1 MRVSEKVQEVGSLS
15 AAKIKRSVLR
25 DTCLI
30 MAVALLLFGV
40 NNIKAGYANLGL
52 VDIGLS
58 LGMLLN
64 AYRIHHLKSSYSGG
78 LSILVLGG
86 VAILLA
92 VYSDRYGVYWSYIAV
107 AFAFLVTDKRSAI
120 VFSTGFILL
129 MIAATAYYIN
139 AGISVRVGITL
150 TLLATISYLF
160 SARIEEKHR
169 HLLAH
174 SVELEKAN
182 AVKSEFIANM
192 SHEMRTPL
200 TAIMGY
206 AETLLNRR
214 DFDPAATRKHEGMGL
229 GLYISKN
236 LADMLGADL
245 GYRPGVKGS
254 VFHLALPLDSS
265 PEEWADQTVFADA
278 KATPGV
284 PVQSKQFEGRILVA
298 EDSAALQL
306 LIGLLLEQ
314 MGVAYEVVDNGEAA
328 LELMGV
334 EAFDL
339 VLMDLQMPVMSGVE
353 ATRAIRRFDS
363 DTPIVALSANVLLYE
378 QSCEPLAGFNDLLA
392 KPVETERLQ
401 QTLEKYLPLAATGA
415 CPTTGIDSGYPNRTV
430 NP

>member
-1 MRVSEKVQEVGSLS
+1 MRVSEKVQEEGSLS

-30 MAVALLLFGV
+30 MAVALLLFGA

-169 HLLAH
+169 QLLAH

-214 DFDPAATRKHEGMGL
+214 DFDPAVRH
-229 GLYISKN
+229 
-236 LADMLGADL
+236 
-245 GYRPGVKGS
+245 
-254 VFHLALPLDSS
+254 
-265 PEEWADQTVFADA
+265 Q
-278 KATPGV
+278 
-284 PVQSKQFEGRILVA
+284 
-298 EDSAALQL
+298 
-306 LIGLLLEQ
+306 
-314 MGVAYEVVDNGEAA
+314 
-328 LELMGV
+328 
-334 EAFDL
+334 
-339 VLMDLQMPVMSGVE
+339 
-353 ATRAIRRFDS
+353 
-363 DTPIVALSANVLLYE
+363 
-378 QSCEPLAGFNDLLA
+378 
-392 KPVETERLQ
+392 
-401 QTLEKYLPLAATGA
+401 LAAVVA
-415 CPTTGIDSGYPNRTV
+415 NSKSLSFMIE
-430 NP
+430 